1 MPDSEDI
8 YNRLAML
15 GFGPEEVANMTPR
28 QQLMYFGRGETS
40 SGSKP
45 GVDVL
50 DSMAEAE
57 ALVAKLRAEQ
67 AVAAARAR
75 R

>member
-1 MPDSEDI
+1 MPDSGDI

-28 QQLMYFGRGETS
+28 QQLMYFSEEYA
-40 SGSKP
+40 
-45 GVDVL
+45 DVAKSDTIKC

-57 ALVAKLRAEQ
+57 RVVAELRAKKGQ
-67 AVAAARAR
+67 K
-75 R
+75 